1 MATYRAV
8 AATGKAI
15 QRLLTDARPR
25 EFADATIRLL
35 QAKDFQSEP
44 PVIQEGISIYLYRVA
59 TNPTRRNLPSH
70 SMSTG
75 SRRHPSLPL
84 DLFFLLTPWSADAE
98 TQLRLLGWAMR
109 VLEDTPFLSSGL
121 LNAAEPEAT
130 IFNADETVE
139 LVYDPLSLQDTAVI
153 WENLRTPRIQPS
165 ATYVARMVLLDFAV
179 GTSSPDLLE
188 AHGSNLVKRPA

>member
-25 EFADATIRLL
+25 EFAGAIIKLL

-59 TNPTRRNLPSH
+59 TDPTKRNLPSH
-70 SMSTG
+70 PMSTG
-75 SRRHPSLPL
+75 SRQRPSLPL
-84 DLFFLLTPWSADAE
+84 DLFLLLTPWSADAE
-98 TQLRLLGWAMR
+98 TQLRLLGWAMCA
-109 VLEDTPFLSSGL
+109 LEDTPILSSGL
-121 LNAAEPEAT
+121 LNAAEPEVT

-139 LVYDPLSLQDTAVI
+139 LIYDPLSLQDTAVI

-165 ATYVARMVLLDFAV
+165 ATYVARMVLLDSAV
-179 GTSSPDLLE
+179 KMSSADLPE
-188 AHGSNLVKRPA
+188 ARGSNLVKSPA